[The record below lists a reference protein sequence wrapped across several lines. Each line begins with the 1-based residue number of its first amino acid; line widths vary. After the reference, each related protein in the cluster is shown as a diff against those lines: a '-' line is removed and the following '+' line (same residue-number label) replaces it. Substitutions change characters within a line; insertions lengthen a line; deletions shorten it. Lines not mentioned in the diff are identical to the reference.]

1 MRKRTRRKRPP
12 SLRQHC
18 TDDAM
23 CCQLA
28 ADLSGWRAVPGREYN
43 GVDAA
48 NHRHPHRAPD
58 IRPSAGTPPASARL
72 GVQLAPGQAILVKA
86 GWGLEPYLRRTFH
99 AIAIDDETWTL
110 RVPPGGDWGHAWL
123 RAAPLGAELDCLGPV
138 GIGFSLPAN
147 ARNVLCLG
155 EGDAAWALLPVIALA
170 DTAGVSVTL
179 AVEAFTG
186 RELLPAQR
194 LPATVEYHTALSANA
209 ADRARLRRR
218 AAARRRGPVPAGAV
232 AVGRYCHG
240 GRIAGVLRCSATAVR
255 AARFEL
261 THGFAQVL
269 YPATFLCGVGA
280 CQACVADLHGGR
292 QRICQRARCSIWP
305 R

>member
-1 MRKRTRRKRPP
+1 MASMLQITATLIERQTAGPAQE
-12 SLRQHC
+12 LR
-18 TDDAM
+18 
-23 CCQLA
+23 L
-28 ADLSGWRAVPGREYN
+28 
-43 GVDAA
+43 
-48 NHRHPHRAPD
+48 RAPVL
-58 IRPSAGTPPASARL
+58 ARAL
-72 GVQLAPGQAILVKA
+72 SPGHAILVKA

-123 RAAPLGAELDCLGPV
+123 RAAPLGTELDCLGPV

-170 DTAGVSVTL
+170 DAAGVAVTL

-194 LPATVEYHTALSANA
+194 LPATVEYHTAIRQRRPVARSGAAPLLEGVAQFLPELLSWADVVMA
-209 ADRARLRRR
+209 AGSLEFYATL
-218 AAARRRGPVPAGAV
+218 
-232 AVGRYCHG
+232 
-240 GRIAGVLRCSATAVR
+240 ATAVR

-269 YPATFLCGVGA
+269 YPATFLCGTGA
-280 CQACVADLHGGR
+280 CQACVADLPSGR
-292 QRICQRARCSIWP
+292 RRICQRGPVLDLAEV
-305 R
+305 

>member
-1 MRKRTRRKRPP
+1 MASMLQITSTLIERQTSGP
-12 SLRQHC
+12 SQELR
-18 TDDAM
+18 
-23 CCQLA
+23 L
-28 ADLSGWRAVPGREYN
+28 
-43 GVDAA
+43 
-48 NHRHPHRAPD
+48 RAPVL
-58 IRPSAGTPPASARL
+58 ARA
-72 GVQLAPGQAILVKA
+72 LAPGQAILVRA

-123 RAAPLGAELDCLGPV
+123 RAAPLGTELDCLGPV
-138 GIGFSLPAN
+138 GIGFSLPAK

-170 DTAGVSVTL
+170 DAAGVSVTL
-179 AVEAFTG
+179 AVEALTT

-194 LPATVEYHTALSANA
+194 LPATVEYHTALRQRRPITRPGA
-209 ADRARLRRR
+209 APLLEGVAQFLPELLPWADAVM
-218 AAARRRGPVPAGAV
+218 AAGSLEFYAT
-232 AVGRYCHG
+232 
-240 GRIAGVLRCSATAVR
+240 LATAVR
-255 AARFEL
+255 AAHFEL

-292 QRICQRARCSIWP
+292 RRVCQRGPVLDLAEV
-305 R
+305 